1 MNATARRVL
10 ADLTP
15 VSSEWSRLRV
25 MVARK
30 HILVGSSA
38 LVLAFGAAGGAIA
51 FAGGGGGDD
60 QTMTGSN
67 ADQARAAALRAT
79 GGGAAGIVEPESSD
93 PDEHGAAYG
102 VEITKPDGA
111 KVDVFL
117 DANFKLLRIAS
128 NEDG

>member
-15 VSSEWSRLRV
+15 VSSEWSKLRV
-25 MVARK
+25 IVARK

-38 LVLAFGAAGGAIA
+38 LVLAFGVAGGAIA

-79 GGGAAGIVEPESSD
+79 GGGAGIVEPESSY

-102 VEITKPDGA
+102 VEITTPDGA